1 MKLTSITNYI
11 YHAREHAY
19 MSGIERDKL
28 RVKYSA
34 EVFTP
39 TELVQEMLDKL
50 EENNPE
56 IFSDPNKTFLD
67 NSCGDGQFLSEV
79 VIRKMER
86 SGCTLEQAL
95 RTTYG
100 VELIEKYKTMKFDVS
115 TINPPYKNGL
125 HIDIFNKAF
134 DMLKDGGTIICI
146 HPATP
151 FINRKPTSENGKVI
165 RIKEIVSDYRSEL
178 KLVDGNTIF
187 DNAGFFT
194 PLSITTVTKEKEAGV
209 NVIYSHYSPSDEV
222 KKYESL
228 DDVFIHGNDIV
239 LSIRDK
245 IFSKMDKSIE
255 DFNIRCGKRGNFYL
269 KTTSILGNIPKSGKV
284 NPDFY
289 CVIYRN
295 DENDFD
301 KLITEHIDDKNHNQ
315 IVFNDL
321 DLAKNGFGYLK
332 TKFVRFCVSLTKL
345 NQNLHRGELAAV
357 PYLDFTQKWDDEK
370 LKAYFELT
378 DEEWEFI
385 DEYIGDWY
393 EADFNN

>member
-1 MKLTSITNYI
+1 MLSYFILMI
-11 YHAREHAY
+11 
-19 MSGIERDKL
+19 GIALYWKL
-28 RVKYSA
+28 RKYHSH
-34 EVFTP
+34 EHIVTKQIYLNDISPVCYKSLLSFGFKNVTK
-39 TELVQEMLDKL
+39 LDV
-50 EENNPE
+50 
-56 IFSDPNKTFLD
+56 
-67 NSCGDGQFLSEV
+67 LSKEFD
-79 VIRKMER
+79 
-86 SGCTLEQAL
+86 
-95 RTTYG
+95 
-100 VELIEKYKTMKFDVS
+100 EKYKTMKFDVS